1 MLSFKNNKDVS
12 EGKENAHNNIIGK
25 EANFIFVYNIN
36 IIDNSTWEEKDV
48 RGRYIN
54 IKSIVYT
61 FVAT

>member
-36 IIDNSTWEEKDV
+36 IIDNSTWEKKMWEVDTQ
-48 RGRYIN
+48 
-54 IKSIVYT
+54 KSIVYT

>member
-48 RGRYIN
+48 RGR
-54 IKSIVYT
+54 KSIVYT